1 MPERHT
7 KITVIRFHRV
17 AKRATYPK
25 VPKLHDIDRNP
36 PPSSRASSLTL
47 QGSRLLICE
56 EIAQASSGRWMS
68 LKFGTLVVSKLS
80 MTFRQTTHFAA
91 SPSLLGTSEGVAE

>member
-1 MPERHT
+1 MTQFWQPRD
-7 KITVIRFHRV
+7 VAIR
-17 AKRATYPK
+17 RAPW
-25 VPKLHDIDRNP
+25 
-36 PPSSRASSLTL
+36 A
-47 QGSRLLICE
+47 QGWRLLICE

>member
-1 MPERHT
+1 LL
-7 KITVIRFHRV
+7 FRV
-17 AKRATYPK
+17 R
-25 VPKLHDIDRNP
+25 DIDRNP
-36 PPSSRASSLTL
+36 APFSRASSLTA
-47 QGSRLLICE
+47 QGWRLLICE

-68 LKFGTLVVSKLS
+68 LKLGTLVVSKLS

>member
-1 MPERHT
+1 
-7 KITVIRFHRV
+7 
-17 AKRATYPK
+17 
-25 VPKLHDIDRNP
+25 
-36 PPSSRASSLTL
+36 LTA
-47 QGSRLLICE
+47 QGWRLLICE